1 MKPAEGVQ
9 SFLEF
14 VITSLVRNPDQA
26 FVRSEPE
33 GDALVF
39 RMEAGN
45 EDDTRKIL
53 GKADRG
59 LSALRNLA
67 GAAAA
72 QHGVKVR
79 IELKGEGEPRKRR
92 FIPTRRK

>member
-1 MKPAEGVQ
+1 MNPAAGVQ

-14 VITSLVRNPDQA
+14 VITSLVRHPDQA
-26 FVRSEPE
+26 FVRSTVVE
-33 GDALVF
+33 GTTVYNMQAAD
-39 RMEAGN
+39 

-53 GKADRG
+53 GKEDRG

-72 QHGVKVR
+72 QHGLKIR

-92 FIPTRRK
+92 FVPPRRK

>member
-1 MKPAEGVQ
+1 MNPAEGVQ

-14 VITSLVRNPDQA
+14 VITSLVRHPDQA
-26 FVRSEPE
+26 FVRSEIVD
-33 GDALVF
+33 GTTVYNMQAAD
-39 RMEAGN
+39 

-53 GKADRG
+53 GKEDRG

-72 QHGVKVR
+72 QHGLKIR

-92 FIPTRRK
+92 FIPPRRK